1 MPILSRITNYLRNIL
16 AREKTDHDLD
26 DEVRSYSDLL
36 AQEKIR
42 EGMSPQKARRE
53 AILELGG
60 IEQVKE
66 QVREVRAGA
75 WLDSLLQ
82 DLRYG
87 ARMLRKNP
95 GFTAIAV
102 LTLALGIG
110 ANTAIFSVVN
120 AILFQPLPV
129 KNLSE
134 LVDVYTT
141 TAGDLMNYAPLAY
154 PDYKD
159 FRDQTA
165 TLDGLAA
172 FAPNFVALERN
183 GETSMVTVEIASEN
197 YFQLLGVKPF
207 LGQTFD
213 ASRNQPSGGYPV
225 AVLSYSTWQRRFGAD
240 LGIVGKT
247 IVANGNVLT
256 IIGVAPEKFHGL
268 IRGLAPGLWIPL
280 SMDSSLHLGD
290 PIDDR
295 GSQWLF
301 ATGRLKP
308 HVSVQQAQAELSLVA
323 TRLMLQYPNSNKGRT
338 VGLLA
343 ASKVKSIPDADG
355 ALYATAYV
363 LLGFVGLV
371 LLIACANIAGLLLAR
386 ASVRRREIT
395 LRLALGAGRGR
406 VIRQLLTESLLL
418 AILGGSTALFLT
430 ALLNKIL
437 THALQQIRLPMP
449 VEFDLGLA
457 VDVRVFAFTLAVI
470 TAATLLFGLIP
481 AWKTSRISLTSAL
494 KEDSGAVTAGRVKH
508 RTLGVLV
515 VGQVAISLLLLICAG
530 LTLRTLFNAFRVDP
544 GFSSTGVATAS
555 LYPSLAGYDGPKAT
569 AAYRELTGRIRTLPG
584 VQSVS
589 LADRLPLT
597 LIMQIGACAPQGRD
611 VGPIEQWLH
620 LDRAAVGADYFS
632 TMGIGILA
640 GRQFTDADTATSP
653 RVVVVNQTLA
663 KQFWP
668 GKDPIGRKVRFGA
681 GDPYYEVV
689 GVARDGNYR
698 LLGESPRPFIYRS
711 VQQVESPD
719 LILLARVTGD
729 PRPVYAAIRTELRQ
743 IDPKVPVMKFE
754 SLEDK
759 TRIALLPSRACAGVF
774 GLLGLIGLILAAVG
788 LYGVISYTA
797 SQRTHEIGIRMALG
811 ANPFQVLRLV
821 LRQGLILTCIG
832 VAIGLAAAL
841 AATRVLSV
849 MLYGVSP
856 TDPLTFASIVTLLV
870 SVALAACW
878 IPARRAMRVDP
889 MVALRYE

>member
-1 MPILSRITNYLRNIL
+1 MPMISRVSSFLRNIFSK
-16 AREKTDHDLD
+16 RRNDTELD
-26 DEVRSYSDLL
+26 DEVYSYVELL
-36 AQEKIR
+36 AQEKMR
-42 EGMSPQKARRE
+42 QGMSREEARRT
-53 AILELGG
+53 ARIELGG
-60 IEQVKE
+60 IEHVKE
-66 QVREVRAGA
+66 DVREARAGA

-120 AILFQPLPV
+120 AVLFQPLPV
-129 KNLSE
+129 RNLNE

-141 TAGDLMNYAPLAY
+141 TAGDPINYAPLAY

-172 FAPNFVALERN
+172 FAPNFIALEQD
-183 GETSMVTVEIASEN
+183 GETSMVAVEIASEN

-207 LGQTFD
+207 LGQAFD
-213 ASRNQPSGGYPV
+213 ASQNQTSGGYPV

-240 LGIVGKT
+240 PGIAGKT
-247 IVANGNVLT
+247 LVANGNVLT

-268 IRGLAPGLWIPL
+268 LRGLAPGLWIPL
-280 SMDSSLHLGD
+280 SMDSSLHVGD

-295 GSQWLF
+295 GSQWLL

-308 HVSVQQAQAELSLVA
+308 HVSLQQAQAELSLVA
-323 TRLMLQYPNSNKGRT
+323 TRLMHQYPKSNKGRT

-371 LLIACANIAGLLLAR
+371 LLIACANVAGLLLAR

-418 AILGGSTALFLT
+418 AILGGTTALFLT
-430 ALLNKIL
+430 TLLNKIL
-437 THALQQIRLPMP
+437 TGALERIRLPIP

-457 VDVRVFAFTLAVI
+457 VDGRVFAFTLVLI
-470 TAATLLFGLIP
+470 TATTLLFGLIP

-494 KEDSGAVTAGRVKH
+494 KEDSVAVSGGRARH

-515 VGQVAISLLLLICAG
+515 IGQVAISLLLLICAG
-530 LTLRTLFNAFRVDP
+530 LTLRTLLNSFRVDP
-544 GFSSTGVATAS
+544 GFTSIGVATAS
-555 LYPSLAGYDGPKAT
+555 VYPSLAGYDQPKAM
-569 AAYRELTGRIRTLPG
+569 AAYKQLTDRIRALPG

-589 LADRLPLT
+589 FADRLPLT
-597 LIMQIGACAPQGRD
+597 LLIQIGACAPQGKD

-620 LDRAAVGADYFS
+620 LDRASVGPDYFS
-632 TMGIGILA
+632 TMGIPILT
-640 GRQFTDADTATSP
+640 GRRFTDADTASSP

-668 GKDPIGRKVRFGA
+668 GKDPIGRKVRFG
-681 GDPYYEVV
+681 GDDVYYEVA

-711 VQQVESPD
+711 VQQAESPD

-729 PRPVYAAIRTELRQ
+729 PRSVYAAIREELRH
-743 IDPKVPVMKFE
+743 IDPKIPVMKFE

-759 TRIALLPSRACAGVF
+759 TRIALLPSRACAAVF

-811 ANPFQVLRLV
+811 AEPLQVLRLV
-821 LRQGLILTCIG
+821 LRQSLLLTFIG
-832 VAIGLAAAL
+832 IAIGLAAAL

-856 TDPLTFASIVTLLV
+856 TDPLTFASIVALLV
-870 SVALAACW
+870 SVALAACS

>member
-1 MPILSRITNYLRNIL
+1 MKRRK
-16 AREKTDHDLD
+16 RMMEGLD
-26 DEVRSYSDLL
+26 QD
-36 AQEKIR
+36 IR
-42 EGMSPQKARRE
+42 EHIAMETQDNVERGMSPEEARNAALRKF
-53 AILELGG
+53 GNVTR
-60 IEQVKE
+60 VKE
-66 QVREVRAGA
+66 DAREV
-75 WLDSLLQ
+75 WSIVWVEQLLE
-82 DLRYG
+82 DIRFGL
-87 ARMLRKNP
+87 RMLRKNP
-95 GFTAIAV
+95 GFTSIAV

-110 ANTAIFSVVN
+110 ANTAVFSVVN
-120 AILFQPLPV
+120 AVLFQPLPV
-129 KNLSE
+129 ENLSE

-141 TAGDLMNYAPLAY
+141 TAGDLINYAPLAY

-159 FRDQTA
+159 FRDQTT

-172 FAPNFVALERN
+172 FGPNFIALERD
-183 GETSMVTVEIASEN
+183 GETSMVAVEIASEN
-197 YFQLLGVKPF
+197 YFQLIGVKPF
-207 LGQTFD
+207 LGQPFD
-213 ASRNQPSGGYPV
+213 AARSQSSGGYPV

-240 LGIVGKT
+240 PGIVGKT
-247 IVANGNVLT
+247 LVANGNVLT
-256 IIGVAPEKFHGL
+256 IIGVTPEKFHGL
-268 IRGLAPGLWIPL
+268 LRGLAPGLWIPL

-308 HVSVQQAQAELSLVA
+308 RVSVQQAQAELSLVA
-323 TRLMLQYPNSNKGRT
+323 TQLAHQYPKSNKGRT

-355 ALYATAYV
+355 ALYISAYV

-371 LLIACANIAGLLLAR
+371 LLIACANIAGLMLAR
-386 ASVRRREIT
+386 GSVRRREIT

-418 AILGGSTALFLT
+418 AILGGTTALFLT
-430 ALLNKIL
+430 AFLNKIL
-437 THALQQIRLPMP
+437 TGALQQIRLPIP

-457 VDVRVFAFTLAVI
+457 VDVRVFAFTLAMV
-470 TAATLLFGLIP
+470 TAATFLFGLIP

-494 KEDSGAVTAGRVKH
+494 KEDSGAVTGGRARH

-515 VGQVAISLLLLICAG
+515 IGQVAISLLLLICAG
-530 LTLRTLFNAFRVDP
+530 LTLRTLLNSFRVDP
-544 GFSSTGVATAS
+544 GFISTGVVTAS
-555 LYPSLAGYDGPKAT
+555 VYPSLAGYDEPKAIG
-569 AAYRELTGRIRTLPG
+569 AYRELADRIRALPG

-597 LIMQIGACAPQGRD
+597 LLMQIGACAPQGKD

-620 LDRAAVGADYFS
+620 LDRASVGPNYFS
-632 TMGIGILA
+632 TMGIPILA
-640 GRQFTDADTATSP
+640 GRQFTDTDTATSP

-668 GKDPIGRKVRFGA
+668 GKDPIGQKVRFGT
-681 GDPYYEVV
+681 DDVYYEVA

-698 LLGESPRPFIYRS
+698 LLGESPRPFVYRS
-711 VQQVESPD
+711 VQQAESPD
-719 LILLARVTGD
+719 LILLARVTGN
-729 PRPVYAAIRTELRQ
+729 PRPIYAAIREELRQ
-743 IDPKVPVMKFE
+743 IDPKIPVMKFE

-759 TRIALLPSRACAGVF
+759 TRIALLPSRACAAVF
-774 GLLGLIGLILAAVG
+774 GLLGLIGLILASVG

-797 SQRTHEIGIRMALG
+797 SQRTHEIGIRLALG
-811 ANPFQVLRLV
+811 ANPVQVLRLV
-821 LRQGLILTCIG
+821 LRQGLMLAFIG
-832 VAIGLAAAL
+832 IAIGLAAAL

-856 TDPLTFASIVTLLV
+856 TDPLTFASIVVLLV

-878 IPARRAMRVDP
+878 IPALRAMRVDP

>member
-1 MPILSRITNYLRNIL
+1 MKRRK
-16 AREKTDHDLD
+16 RMMEDLD
-26 DEVRSYSDLL
+26 QD
-36 AQEKIR
+36 IR
-42 EGMSPQKARRE
+42 EHIEMETQDNVERGMSPEEARNAALRKFGNVTR
-53 AILELGG
+53 I
-60 IEQVKE
+60 KE
-66 QVREVRAGA
+66 DAREV
-75 WLDSLLQ
+75 WSIVWVEQLLE
-82 DLRYG
+82 DIRFGL
-87 ARMLRKNP
+87 RMLRKNP
-95 GFTAIAV
+95 GFTSIAV

-120 AILFQPLPV
+120 AVLFQPLPV

-141 TAGDLMNYAPLAY
+141 TAGDLINYAPLAY

-159 FRDQTA
+159 FRDQTT

-172 FAPNFVALERN
+172 FAPNFIALERD
-183 GETSMVTVEIASEN
+183 GETSMVAVEIASEN

-207 LGQTFD
+207 LGQPFD
-213 ASRNQPSGGYPV
+213 ASQNQSSDGYPV

-240 LGIVGKT
+240 PGIVGKT
-247 IVANGNVLT
+247 LVANGNVLT

-268 IRGLAPGLWIPL
+268 LRGLAPGLWIPL

-308 HVSVQQAQAELSLVA
+308 HVSVQQAQAELSRVA
-323 TRLMLQYPNSNKGRT
+323 TQLMQQYPKSNKGRT

-355 ALYATAYV
+355 AIYATAYV

-418 AILGGSTALFLT
+418 AILGGTTALFLT
-430 ALLNKIL
+430 AFLNKIL
-437 THALQQIRLPMP
+437 TGALQQIALPIP

-457 VDVRVFAFTLAVI
+457 VDVRVFVFTLAVV
-470 TAATLLFGLIP
+470 TAATLLFGLVP

-494 KEDSGAVTAGRVKH
+494 KEDAGAVTGGRARH
-508 RTLGVLV
+508 RALGVLV
-515 VGQVAISLLLLICAG
+515 IGQVAISLLLLICAG
-530 LTLRTLFNAFRVDP
+530 LTLRTLLNSFRVDP
-544 GFSSTGVATAS
+544 GFTSTGVATAS
-555 LYPSLAGYDGPKAT
+555 VFPSLAGYDPPKAV
-569 AAYRELTGRIRTLPG
+569 AAYRRLTDRIRALPG

-589 LADRLPLT
+589 FADRLPLT
-597 LIMQIGACAPQGRD
+597 LVMQIGACAPQGKD
-611 VGPIEQWLH
+611 IGPIEQWLH
-620 LDRAAVGADYFS
+620 LDRASVGPDYFS
-632 TMGIGILA
+632 TMGIPILA
-640 GRQFTDADTATSP
+640 GRQFTDTDTATSP

-668 GKDPIGRKVRFGA
+668 GKDPIGRKVRFGT
-681 GDPYYEVV
+681 DDVYYEVA

-698 LLGESPRPFIYRS
+698 LLGESPRPFVYRS
-711 VQQVESPD
+711 VQQAESPD
-719 LILLARVTGD
+719 LILLARVTGN
-729 PRPVYAAIRTELRQ
+729 PRPIYAAIREELRQ
-743 IDPKVPVMKFE
+743 IDPKIPVMKFE

-759 TRIALLPSRACAGVF
+759 TRIALLPSRACAAVF
-774 GLLGLIGLILAAVG
+774 GLLGLIGLILVSVG

-811 ANPFQVLRLV
+811 AKPFQVLLLV
-821 LRQGLILTCIG
+821 LRQGLMLTFIG
-832 VAIGLAAAL
+832 IAIGLAAAL

-849 MLYGVSP
+849 MLYGISP
-856 TDPLTFASIVTLLV
+856 TDPLTFASIVASLIF
-870 SVALAACW
+870 VALAACW
-878 IPARRAMRVDP
+878 IPARCAMRVDP
-889 MVALRYE
+889 MIALRYE